1 MTSADIAESYGHT
14 EYAKE
19 IRKFEKQVGHF
30 IFVILSNFKCN
41 ELSE

>member
-30 IFVILSNFKCN
+30 IFVNYFDESFSKIF
-41 ELSE
+41 